1 MQSQEKI
8 TKKLLT
14 DKAKSLG
21 LKNVQ
26 KLKKVELI
34 HCIQSAEGHS
44 PCFGRIPDCGVTPCL
59 FRSECIH

>member
-21 LKNVQ
+21 LKNIQ
-26 KLKKVELI
+26 KLSKVELI
-34 HCIQSAEGHS
+34 HTIQTAEGHV
-44 PCFGRIPDCGVTPCL
+44 PCFGRIPDCAVSPCL
-59 FRSECIH
+59 FRGECIK

>member
-14 DKAKSLG
+14 DKAKGLG

-34 HCIQSAEGHS
+34 HCIQTAEGHNA
-44 PCFGRIPDCGVTPCL
+44 CFGCIPDCGVTPCM